1 MTRQAPRRANSIRRA
16 GTGPTPPRRLFVE
29 HDLKADE
36 DRIGPHD
43 RLSRDEV
50 LALLPT
56 LPAWPQR
63 TYSRGV
69 APGTRRLAGA
79 AKILDWLLTHPGE
92 GWQARWLAADAD
104 RDKEWVGALTE
115 GDPRCEESRRS
126 EILMGLNSLMISK
139 IVLPRHGFLRRFKA
153 LTLLKDV
160 QRMFPAGRLDRM
172 REYGA
177 ELGMT
182 PRHIDEGL
190 RVISAIILHTGR
202 DLEELTGEDIFH
214 LRAVARRD
222 RGEAYVGTHPAWDL
236 LRGIGVIDSKDTLK
250 DALRHGQRPTAEL
263 VDAYNLQSTLIRN
276 MLVRYL
282 EERRPGVDY
291 GTFRGLVSEL
301 AGVFWADIEAHHP
314 GIDTLR
320 LPRTWSTAGRNG

>member
-1 MTRQAPRRANSIRRA
+1 MTRRAPRRANSIRRA
-16 GTGPTPPRRLFVE
+16 GTGPTPARPLFVE

-56 LPAWPQR
+56 SPVWPQR
-63 TYSRGV
+63 KYSRGL
-69 APGTRRLAGA
+69 APGTIRLAGA
-79 AKILDWLLTHPGE
+79 GKILDWLLSHSGD
-92 GWQARWLAADAD
+92 GWQARWRAADAD
-104 RDKEWVGALTE
+104 RGKEWIDPLTE
-115 GDPRCEESRRS
+115 GDPRCPEARRN
-126 EILMGLNSLMISK
+126 EIIMGLNSLMVSR
-139 IVLPRHGFLRRFKA
+139 IVLPRYGFLRGYGA
-153 LTLLKDV
+153 LSLLKDV
-160 QRMFPAGRLDRM
+160 QRMFPAGQLDRM
-172 REYGA
+172 REYGT

-190 RVISAIILHTGR
+190 RVISSMILHTGR
-202 DLEELTGEDIFH
+202 DLEQLTGEDVFH
-214 LRAVARRD
+214 LRAVGRRD
-222 RGEAYVGTHPAWDL
+222 RGGAYAGTHAAWDL

-263 VDAYNLQSTLIRN
+263 VDAYNLQSTPVRN

-291 GTFRGLVSEL
+291 GTFRGLVREL
-301 AGVFWADIEAHHP
+301 AGVFWAASRP
-314 GIDTLR
+314 TTPASTPCAF
-320 LPRTWSTAGRNG
+320 PRT

>member
-1 MTRQAPRRANSIRRA
+1 
-16 GTGPTPPRRLFVE
+16 
-29 HDLKADE
+29 
-36 DRIGPHD
+36 
-43 RLSRDEV
+43 
-50 LALLPT
+50 
-56 LPAWPQR
+56 
-63 TYSRGV
+63 
-69 APGTRRLAGA
+69 
-79 AKILDWLLTHPGE
+79 
-92 GWQARWLAADAD
+92 
-104 RDKEWVGALTE
+104 
-115 GDPRCEESRRS
+115 
-126 EILMGLNSLMISK
+126 
-139 IVLPRHGFLRRFKA
+139 
-153 LTLLKDV
+153 
-160 QRMFPAGRLDRM
+160 M

-182 PRHIDEGL
+182 SRHIDEGL

-214 LRAVARRD
+214 RRAVARRD

-263 VDAYNLQSTLIRN
+263 VDAYNLQSTPVRN

-301 AGVFWADIEAHHP
+301 AGVFRADIEAHHP
-314 GIDTLR
+314 GIDTCAC
-320 LPRTWSTAGRNG
+320 PRTWSTGGRNG